1 MSQLT
6 LDLGLQIVVSSDIA
20 PYRYDESGD
29 GWDEWERPG
38 WALDDP
44 WNRRAGWQEETI
56 RSGLL
61 C

>member
-1 MSQLT
+1 MTQLT
-6 LDLGLQIVVSSDIA
+6 LDLGLEMPVSREIA
-20 PYRYDESGD
+20 SYRYDETG
-29 GWDEWERPG
+29 DEWERPG